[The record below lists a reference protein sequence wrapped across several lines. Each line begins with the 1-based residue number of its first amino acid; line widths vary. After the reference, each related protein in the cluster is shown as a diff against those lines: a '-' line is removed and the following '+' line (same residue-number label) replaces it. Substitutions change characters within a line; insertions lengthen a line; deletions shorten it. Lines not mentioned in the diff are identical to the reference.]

1 MFMSINYEKFLN
13 HIFKPL
19 GVECRGITKYPIAKI
34 DHYHFPVDQAPTGN
48 PFVIVVAIQND
59 DLQRISFIHNDAI
72 VMQYVVNGGIG
83 DIGRYVDIVKRHNFD
98 LDSIKKE
105 ETSNR
110 IIYSKDDLRHCV
122 VEPIDLY
129 FSENVTE
136 QGGAFYIE
144 SANKDFTYSVEYVSE
159 KDPYVLVRR
168 LFRGNNEMFRL
179 SVDNLD
185 SSYLFAFIA
194 QLVFGNTPV
203 KLWEIP
209 TR

>member
-1 MFMSINYEKFLN
+1 MSINYEKFLN
-13 HIFKPL
+13 HMFKPL
-19 GVECRGITKYPIAKI
+19 GVECRDVTKDPIVKI
-34 DHYHFPVDQAPTGN
+34 DHYYFPVDQAPTGN
-48 PFVIVVAIQND
+48 PFVIVAAIQND
-59 DLQRISFIHNDAI
+59 YLQRISFIHNDAI

-98 LDSIKKE
+98 LESIKKE

-110 IIYSKDDLRHCV
+110 IICSKDDLRHCV
-122 VEPIDLY
+122 VNPIDLY

-136 QGGAFYIE
+136 QGDAFYIE
-144 SANKDFTYSVEYVSE
+144 SVNKDFTYSVEYVSE

-194 QLVFGNTPV
+194 QLVFVNTSV

>member
-19 GVECRGITKYPIAKI
+19 GVECRDITKDPIAKI
-34 DHYHFPVDQAPTGN
+34 DHYHFQVNQTPTRE
-48 PFVIVVAIQND
+48 PFTIVATIQND
-59 DLQRISFIHNDAI
+59 ELQRISFMRDGTI

-83 DIGRYVDIVKRHNFD
+83 DIGRYIDIMERHNFD
-98 LDSIKKE
+98 LESIKKE

-110 IIYSKDDLRHCV
+110 IICSKDDLRHCV
-122 VEPIDLY
+122 VDPIDLY

-136 QGGAFYIE
+136 QNDAFYIE
-144 SANKDFTYSVEYVSE
+144 SVNKDFTYSVEYVSE

-185 SSYLFAFIA
+185 SSYLFAFVA
-194 QLVFGNTPV
+194 QLVFGNTSV

>member
-19 GVECRGITKYPIAKI
+19 GVKCNNVTKDPITKI
-34 DHYHFPVDQAPTGN
+34 DHYHFQVNQTPTRE
-48 PFVIVVAIQND
+48 PFTIVATIQND
-59 DLQRISFIHNDAI
+59 ELQRISFIHNDAI
-72 VMQYVVNGGIG
+72 VMQYAVNGGIG
-83 DIGRYVDIVKRHNFD
+83 DIGRYVDIVKRHNFN
-98 LDSIKKE
+98 LESIKKE

-110 IIYSKDDLRHCV
+110 IICSKDDLRHCV
-122 VEPIDLY
+122 VDPIDLY

-136 QGGAFYIE
+136 QGDAFYIE
-144 SANKDFTYSVEYVSE
+144 SVNKDFTYSVEYVPE
-159 KDPYVLVRR
+159 KDPYILVRR
-168 LFRGNNEMFRL
+168 LFRGDEMFRL

-194 QLVFGNTPV
+194 QLVFGNTSV

>member
-19 GVECRGITKYPIAKI
+19 GVKCNNVTKDPITKI
-34 DHYHFPVDQAPTGN
+34 DHYHFQVNQTPTRE
-48 PFVIVVAIQND
+48 PFIIVATIQND
-59 DLQRISFIHNDAI
+59 ELQRISFMRDGTI

-83 DIGRYVDIVKRHNFD
+83 DIGRYIDIMERHNFD
-98 LDSIKKE
+98 LESIKKE

-110 IIYSKDDLRHCV
+110 IICSKDDLRHCV
-122 VEPIDLY
+122 VNPIDLY

-136 QGGAFYIE
+136 QGDAFYIE
-144 SANKDFTYSVEYVSE
+144 SVNKDFTYSVEYVSD
-159 KDPYVLVRR
+159 KDHYVLIKR
-168 LFRGNNEMFRL
+168 LFRGNSEMFRL

-194 QLVFGNTPV
+194 QLVFGNTSV

>member
-1 MFMSINYEKFLN
+1 MSINYEKFLN

-19 GVECRGITKYPIAKI
+19 GVECRNITKDPIAKI
-34 DHYHFPVDQAPTGN
+34 DHYHFPVDQAPTGK
-48 PFVIVVAIQND
+48 PFVIVAAIQND
-59 DLQRISFIHNDAI
+59 DLKRISFMRDGTI
-72 VMQYVVNGGIG
+72 VMQYVLDGSIG
-83 DIGRYVDIVKRHNFD
+83 DIGRYIDIMERHNFD
-98 LDSIKKE
+98 LDAIKKE

-110 IIYSKDDLRHCV
+110 IICSKDDLRHCV
-122 VEPIDLY
+122 VDPIDLY

-136 QGGAFYIE
+136 QGDAFYIE
-144 SANKDFTYSVEYVSE
+144 SANKDFTYSVEYVPE

-168 LFRGNNEMFRL
+168 LFRGDNEMFRL

-194 QLVFGNTPV
+194 QLTFGNTPV

>member
-1 MFMSINYEKFLN
+1 MSINYEKFLN
-13 HIFKPL
+13 HMFKPL
-19 GVECRGITKYPIAKI
+19 GVECRDVTKDPIAKI
-34 DHYHFPVDQAPTGN
+34 DHYHFPVDQTPTEK
-48 PFVIVVAIQND
+48 PFVIVAAIQND
-59 DLQRISFIHNDAI
+59 DLQRISF
-72 VMQYVVNGGIG
+72 MQDVVKGEIG

-98 LDSIKKE
+98 LESIKKE

-110 IIYSKDDLRHCV
+110 IICSKDDLRHCV
-122 VEPIDLY
+122 VDPIDLY

-136 QGGAFYIE
+136 QGDAFYIE
-144 SANKDFTYSVEYVSE
+144 SANKDFTYSVEYVPE

-168 LFRGNNEMFRL
+168 LFRKNSEMFRL

-185 SSYLFAFIA
+185 ASYLFAFIA
-194 QLVFGNTPV
+194 QLKFGNTPV

>member
-1 MFMSINYEKFLN
+1 MSINYEKFLN
-13 HIFKPL
+13 HMFQPL
-19 GVECRGITKYPIAKI
+19 GVGCRDVTKDPITKI
-34 DHYHFPVDQAPTGN
+34 DHYHFPVDQTPTGK
-48 PFVIVVAIQND
+48 PFVIVAAIQND
-59 DLQRISFIHNDAI
+59 DLQRISFMHNDAI

-83 DIGRYVDIVKRHNFD
+83 DIGRYIDIMERHNFD
-98 LDSIKKE
+98 LESIKKE

-110 IIYSKDDLRHCV
+110 IICSKDDLRHCV
-122 VEPIDLY
+122 VDPIDLY

-136 QGGAFYIE
+136 QGDAFYIE
-144 SANKDFTYSVEYVSE
+144 SANKDFTYSVEYVSD

-168 LFRGNNEMFRL
+168 LFRGDNEMFRL

-185 SSYLFAFIA
+185 SSYLFAFVA
-194 QLVFGNTPV
+194 QLAFGNTSV